1 MDNKILLFK
10 HQNLLK
16 SILKSLIQILIIYT
30 YFLFYL
36 KAWLVMVKV
45 SLIDINFKNL
55 KFNYNNCNIIL

>member
-36 KAWLVMVKV
+36 KA
-45 SLIDINFKNL
+45 
-55 KFNYNNCNIIL
+55 